1 MDEPQN
7 ETKCSQLLKKE
18 CEEFCF
24 SFRYFVGPHF
34 LLRHSRGRGAD
45 EKHEHYAHASL
56 AGSPIVFNLRSFFY
70 ILFKKVKFIGQP
82 VVFPQ
87 HMTKIIHIA
96 IDWVDLNGQPYQPT
110 LVCCRY
116 TIVDR

>member
-70 ILFKKVKFIGQP
+70 ILFIKSQIHRTTGSFSSAYDKKPYMLQLIGL
-82 VVFPQ
+82 
-87 HMTKIIHIA
+87 T
-96 IDWVDLNGQPYQPT
+96 
-110 LVCCRY
+110 
-116 TIVDR
+116 